1 MKRITLLFIVAFFAL
16 NSFGQTQE
24 KRVAVG
30 LGPGYYINL
39 TDDGAG
45 GFTLPN
51 FFVSGY
57 LSRTFD
63 LRGKLDFGRKQS
75 NETTKSNFAQ
85 LGVDLRIKLYND
97 LDYKT
102 KPRLQPYLY
111 AGPGY
116 FWDNQGTIGTESYNG
131 GLNFNAGIGTKL
143 RVSPSIA
150 LYLEAGYIHGVK
162 GVRATEEVQDNF
174 FKLSSIIEFDITD
187 NDKDNDGVKN
197 NKDKCPDT
205 PPVNGNTGKPCLV
218 DMNGCYLDSD
228 YDGVID
234 CNDECP
240 NTPKGCKVDEKGCPL
255 DRDGD
260 GIIDCMDDC
269 PDAKGPKEF
278 KGCPDT
284 DGDGVIDKNDECPN
298 TPLKISKEFGVDAK
312 GCPKDFD
319 GDGIKDDK
327 DDCPREKGVPSDEPG
342 KNGCP
347 IICKDFTI
355 DNVLFDFD
363 KDVLKPEGMA
373 TLDAF
378 VANLGDCKTFD
389 VLVNGY
395 TCNIGTKN
403 YNLTLSEK
411 RAQAVVK
418 YLIGKG
424 LNMAYV
430 TGKGYGEADPAVPN
444 SNKTNREH
452 NRRAVIDLIIK

>member
-1 MKRITLLFIVAFFAL
+1 MKKISLLIVVAFFAL
-16 NSFGQTQE
+16 NAFGQTQE
-24 KRVAVG
+24 KRVAIG

-39 TDDGAG
+39 TDGGAG
-45 GFTLPN
+45 GFSLPN

-63 LRGKLDFGRKQS
+63 LRGKFDMGFKQS
-75 NETTKSNFAQ
+75 NETKSGLNYFQ
-85 LGVDLRIKLYND
+85 GGLDLRVKLYND
-97 LDYKT
+97 LDFKT

-116 FWDNQGTIGTESYNG
+116 LVDNKGTIGTKTYNG
-131 GLNFNAGIGTKL
+131 GFNFNAGIGTKL
-143 RVSPSIA
+143 RLGQAVA
-150 LYLEAGYIHGVK
+150 LYLEAGYIQGVK
-162 GVRATEEVQDNF
+162 GKRLQEEVTDNF

-197 NKDKCPDT
+197 KFDKCPDT
-205 PPVNGNTGKPCLV
+205 PPITGTTGNKCLV
-218 DMNGCYLDSD
+218 DRDGCYVDSD

-255 DRDGD
+255 DKDKDGV
-260 GIIDCMDDC
+260 IDCMDDC
-269 PDAKGPKEF
+269 PDIAGPKEL

-298 TPLKISKEFGVDAK
+298 TPKGCKVDAK
-312 GCPKDFD
+312 GCPLDR
-319 GDGIKDDK
+319 DK
-327 DDCPREKGVPSDEPG
+327 DGVIDCQDKCPDVPGVKELD
-342 KNGCP
+342 GCP
-347 IICKDFTI
+347 IICKDFQI
-355 DNVLFDFD
+355 DNIQFDFD
-363 KDVLKPEGMA
+363 KATLKPEGMA

-378 VANLGDCKTFD
+378 VAKLGDCKTFD

-395 TCNIGTKN
+395 TCSIGTKK

-411 RAQAVVK
+411 RAQTVVK
-418 YLIGKG
+418 YLNEKG
-424 LNMAYV
+424 LNMAFV

-444 SNKTNREH
+444 TNKANREM
-452 NRRAVIDLIIK
+452 NRRAVVDLIIK

>member
-1 MKRITLLFIVAFFAL
+1 MKRITLLFIGAFFAL
-16 NSFGQTQE
+16 NAFGQTQE

-30 LGPGYYINL
+30 FGPGYYINL
-39 TDDGAG
+39 TDEGAG

-75 NETTKSNFAQ
+75 NETTKSNYAQ
-85 LGVDLRIKLYND
+85 LGLDLRIKLYND
-97 LDYKT
+97 LDYK
-102 KPRLQPYLY
+102 KKARLQPYLY

-116 FWDNQGTIGTESYNG
+116 LWDNQGTIGTKSYNG
-131 GLNFNAGIGTKL
+131 GLNFNAGVGTKL
-143 RVSPSIA
+143 RISPSVA
-150 LYLEAGYIHGVK
+150 LYLEAGYIQGVK
-162 GVRATEEVQDNF
+162 GVHASEEATHNF

-205 PPVNGNTGKPCLV
+205 PPVNGTTGKLCEV
-218 DMNGCYLDSD
+218 DMNGCYKDSD

-255 DRDGD
+255 DRDKD
-260 GIIDCMDDC
+260 GVIDCMDDC
-269 PDAKGPKEF
+269 PDAAGLKEF

-298 TPLKISKEFGVDAK
+298 TPKGCKVDAK
-312 GCPKDFD
+312 GCPLDRDKDGVID
-319 GDGIKDDK
+319 CQ
-327 DDCPREKGVPSDEPG
+327 DDCPDEAG
-342 KNGCP
+342 IAELKGCP
-347 IICKDFTI
+347 VRCKDFTI

-363 KDVLKPEGMA
+363 KATLRPEGIA

-378 VANLGDCKTFD
+378 IAKLGDCKTFEL
-389 VLVNGY
+389 LVNGH
-395 TCNIGTKN
+395 TCSIGPKKH
-403 YNLTLSEK
+403 NLDLSEE
-411 RAQAVVK
+411 RAQAVVT
-418 YLIGKG
+418 YLSSKG
-424 LNMAYV
+424 INVAFV
-430 TGKGYGEADPAVPN
+430 AAKGFGETEPAVPN
-444 SNKTNREH
+444 TNKANREQ